1 MIELSE
7 QAIDKARIL
16 AAVES
21 DSAGA
26 VATFDGRVR
35 NRSGGKAVTHL
46 YYEAHAPV
54 ALREL
59 EAVRREAIE
68 RWDVEAVAV
77 VHRVGRLEVGES
89 SVFIAVS
96 AAHRGPAFEAC
107 RYVIDTLKQRVPVW
121 KKEYFTDGEVW
132 AEPPPDPMP
141 R

>member
-7 QAIDKARIL
+7 QPIDKGRIL

-35 NRSGGKAVTHL
+35 NHSGGKAVTHL

-54 ALREL
+54 VLREL
-59 EAVRREAIE
+59 EAIRKEAMK
-68 RWDVEAVAV
+68 RWDVDAVAV

-107 RYVIDTLKQRVPVW
+107 RFVIDTLKQRVPVW
-121 KKEYFTDGEVW
+121 KKECFTDGEVW
-132 AEPPPDPMP
+132 VEPPPDPMP